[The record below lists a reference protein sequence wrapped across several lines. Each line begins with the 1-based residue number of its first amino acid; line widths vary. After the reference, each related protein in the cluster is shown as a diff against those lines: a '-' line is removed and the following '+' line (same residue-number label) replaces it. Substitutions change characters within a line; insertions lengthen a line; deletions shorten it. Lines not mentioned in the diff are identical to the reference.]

1 MERSSDERYAINER
15 NKWKQKTHSHRSDG
29 G

>member
-1 MERSSDERYAINER
+1 MERSSDERYAINDR
-15 NKWKQKTHSHRSDG
+15 NKWKQKTHSCGSDG